1 MNIANHIIGLAA
13 AAMLSASAG
22 AAGAGPV
29 PATPVKPPETVV
41 NVQADCNALARQM
54 AQQYG
59 GRARAS
65 VQNRGGGQRV
75 CVVVV
80 VVEGKGGERGQRI
93 KREFPLN

>member
-1 MNIANHIIGLAA
+1 MGSHIIGLAA

-54 AQQYG
+54 AQQLG
-59 GRARAS
+59 GKARAS
-65 VQNRGGGQRV
+65 IQNRGGGQRI

-80 VVEGKGGERGQRI
+80 VVEGKAGERGQQIR
-93 KREFPLN
+93 REFPLD

>member
-1 MNIANHIIGLAA
+1 MKITSHIIGLAA
-13 AAMLSASAG
+13 AAMLSASAV
-22 AAGAGPV
+22 AAGAV
-29 PATPVKPPETVV
+29 PATPVEPPQTVLK
-41 NVQADCNALARQM
+41 VQGGDCNALARQL

-65 VQNRGGGQRV
+65 VQNRGGGQRI

-93 KREFPLN
+93 TREFPLN

>member
-1 MNIANHIIGLAA
+1 MKIANHIVGLAA
-13 AAMLSASAG
+13 AAMLSTSAA
-22 AAGAGPV
+22 AAGAVPQAPV
-29 PATPVKPPETVV
+29 QAPALIHT
-41 NVQADCNALARQM
+41 VQADCNDLARQM

-80 VVEGKGGERGQRI
+80 VVEGKGGERGQQIR
-93 KREFPLN
+93 REFPLN